1 MVLTPANCQDNLLR
15 KIADCK
21 LSFAEL
27 KQHASEINDLQ
38 VPKTE
43 FAKKTGC
50 KSWKEAGEKYLA
62 IASYVDFYNPK
73 LFSIHFKN
81 VCSCIKGRTSRR

>member
-1 MVLTPANCQDNLLR
+1 V
-15 KIADCK
+15 ADCK

-43 FAKKTGC
+43 FVRKQDANPGRKQAVQAEDGSVTC
-50 KSWKEAGEKYLA
+50 KQSYKVHFLPALYLE
-62 IASYVDFYNPK
+62 
-73 LFSIHFKN
+73 FKVN
-81 VCSCIKGRTSRR
+81 LLNL

>member
-38 VPKTE
+38 VPKTKFVE
-43 FAKKTGC
+43 KTGC
-50 KSWKEAGEKYLA
+50 KSWKEAGERYLA
-62 IASYVDFYNPK
+62 VASQISITLNFSAFIK
-73 LFSIHFKN
+73 FLKCLFLH
-81 VCSCIKGRTSRR
+81 

>member
-1 MVLTPANCQDNLLR
+1 MLFRCQTWWHQSASVSVVLTPANCQDNLLR
-15 KIADCK
+15 KIADWK

-43 FAKKTGC
+43 FVKKAGC
-50 KSWKEAGEKYLA
+50 KSWKEADGNHPIGYR
-62 IASYVDFYNPK
+62 VRVP
-73 LFSIHFKN
+73 
-81 VCSCIKGRTSRR
+81 CIFVI

>member
-1 MVLTPANCQDNLLR
+1 MTPANCQDNFLR

-43 FAKKTGC
+43 FVKKTGC
-50 KSWKEAGEKYLA
+50 RPWKEAGERYLA
-62 IASYVDFYNPK
+62 CLVDFYNPK
-73 LFSIHFKN
+73 LFSTHFKN
-81 VCSCIKGRTSRR
+81 SCSCIKDRTSRR

>member
-1 MVLTPANCQDNLLR
+1 MLFSCQTRWHQSASVSVVLTPANYQDNLLR
-15 KIADCK
+15 KVADCK

-43 FAKKTGC
+43 FVRKQDA
-50 KSWKEAGEKYLA
+50 
-62 IASYVDFYNPK
+62 NPGRK
-73 LFSIHFKN
+73 Q
-81 VCSCIKGRTSRR
+81 VKGRFL

>member
-1 MVLTPANCQDNLLR
+1 MHLWATVLVLFSCQTWWHQSASNNLLR

-43 FAKKTGC
+43 FVKKTGC
-50 KSWKEAGEKYLA
+50 KSWKEAGERYLA
-62 IASYVDFYNPK
+62 IAS
-73 LFSIHFKN
+73 
-81 VCSCIKGRTSRR
+81 